1 MGLRSEMEGR
11 GEEGVGRGGE
21 KGWEEREVVGVLGK
35 KGGEGRK
42 GEGNGLGKKERGFCF
57 FGGGGIDFF
66 IKLKFF

>member
-42 GEGNGLGKKERGFCF
+42 GGREWTGEKGKGGFFLGGEE
-57 FGGGGIDFF
+57 IDFF